1 MSNRQLGFLGL
12 GNMGGG
18 MVKSLLRAGFP
29 VRAFDPVTQLVQA
42 TVKEGATAAASPRAV
57 GAGSSVVLASL
68 PTPQVAEEAVLGEGG
83 LREGLEPGSIFI
95 DLSTID
101 PGTSRRLHA
110 GLAEKGVRMLDCPV
124 GKGPAEAAKGDL
136 TLMIGGEAA
145 VIEEVRDVLNA
156 IGTALYHCGPAGS
169 GAAAKLVNNL
179 VSCAICALN
188 AEALVLAAKAGVDL
202 PVLVEIMKT
211 TAADS
216 RHLRITTEPRTLIGD
231 FSPRFRVALAEKDLR
246 LAVQMGL
253 ELGVPTAL
261 GEAAHLIHRLT
272 SGMGLG
278 DEDQGAV
285 IKVIER
291 TAGVEA
297 RRG

>member
-1 MSNRQLGFLGL
+1 MSDRKLGFIGL

-29 VRAFDPVTQLVQA
+29 VQVFDPVTQLVQA
-42 TVKEGATAAASPRAV
+42 AAKDGAVAATSARAV
-57 GAGSSVVLASL
+57 GAGSRVVLASL
-68 PTPQVAEEAVLGEGG
+68 PTPQVAEEAVLGPDG

-136 TLMIGGEAA
+136 TLMVGGEAA
-145 VIEEVRDVLNA
+145 VIEEARDVLDA
-156 IGTALYHCGPAGS
+156 LGTALYHCGPAGS

-216 RHLRITTEPRTLIGD
+216 RHLRITTEPRTLVGD

-253 ELGVPTAL
+253 DLGVPTAI

-272 SGMGLG
+272 SGMGFG

-285 IKVIER
+285 IKPLER

-297 RRG
+297 RRR